1 MRHRRGNDASSTEES
16 SLVLALE
23 QRPVVQVFFAQM
35 REPMMLLS
43 ILVQVLVQPHQLFK
57 HILPAVQGLQLI
69 RQIRDE
75 FALLADATPN
85 SI

>member
-1 MRHRRGNDASSTEES
+1 MLSMEES

-23 QRPVVQVFFAQM
+23 QWPVAQVFFAQM
-35 REPMMLLS
+35 QDPTMLLS
-43 ILVQVLVQPHQLFK
+43 IFVQVLVQPHQLFK
-57 HILPAVQGLQLI
+57 HILPAIQGLQLV

-75 FALLADATPN
+75 FALLADAMPN

>member
-1 MRHRRGNDASSTEES
+1 MASMEES

-23 QRPVVQVFFAQM
+23 QPPVAQVFFAQM
-35 REPMMLLS
+35 QEPTMFLS

-57 HILPAVQGLQLI
+57 HILPAVQGLQLVH
-69 RQIRDE
+69 QIRDG